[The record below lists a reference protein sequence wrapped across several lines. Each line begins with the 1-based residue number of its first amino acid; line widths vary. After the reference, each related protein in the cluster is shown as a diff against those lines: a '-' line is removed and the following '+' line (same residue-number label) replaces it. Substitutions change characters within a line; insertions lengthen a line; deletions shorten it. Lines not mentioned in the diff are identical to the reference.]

1 MYGLKPA
8 PFTLKPVPFTP
19 LIPAEEM
26 SYAVPA
32 GLRSSRVESASPT
45 LKRGANER
53 CASGAAARKR
63 TEKRVK
69 SRLGSVRTWT
79 ALLLLFAFPRATMA
93 QTAMPPQQPAGQ
105 SAAQGP
111 AAPSAV
117 NNAPQPGQ
125 PPENGQST
133 KETTGKK
140 PTSAERRKAAKLY
153 MDASKLFVNGQF
165 EAAMAG
171 YQRAAELDPSNN
183 DYRLSVDVARSHAVT
198 ALIQSAAKARLLG
211 DEGSARA
218 DLTSAL
224 ELDPRNIEATQHLDE
239 LGDEALRGQTKP
251 LYGQTG
257 GGLGDSIALEPS
269 AGVHS
274 FHVRAD
280 RRSAIQ
286 QVFKAYG
293 ITAMVDDS
301 VPSSVVRLDVDDAG
315 FDEAMRV
322 LSLVTGTFYVPLDAH
337 RSLVAKDSRELRERF
352 TREELETVYL
362 PGLSTTGQNGN
373 DLTEIGNVAKNVF
386 SVQQVSTDAGAST
399 ITLRG
404 TPRTLAAFNS
414 TMRVLL
420 DGRNQVLL
428 DVRMIQVAHT
438 LTRNTGAQLPQSVTG
453 FNVYAEEQTLLNQN
467 ASLVQQIIS
476 SGLAAPGDTLAILA
490 ILLASG
496 QVSSSIFS
504 NGLALFGGGLTASG
518 VSLGS
523 MTFNLDLNTSDSR
536 ELDDIQLRLGDN
548 EAGTIKEGE
557 RYPIQTAS
565 YSSLS
570 PNLPNI
576 PGLTGAGSS
585 SSLTSLLGSLSS
597 SVPNI
602 PMVQYQDL
610 GLTLKATPKVMRND
624 TVAVTVDMKLDSLSG
639 SSVDGNPILNSQ
651 SYSGVAT
658 LKEGEA
664 AVLAANLSKSQSMD
678 ISGTPGLSEIPGLN
692 NITDKNL
699 QSNYATLI
707 IVITPHLVRGTQSAG
722 HTPMMMVDKA
732 ATQ

>member
-1 MYGLKPA
+1 MKPA
-8 PFTLKPVPFTP
+8 KMQTGMNTGTGVRGLARSSFPPAAKAGNFIAAVMHRLKPVPFP
-19 LIPAEEM
+19 RA
-26 SYAVPA
+26 
-32 GLRSSRVESASPT
+32 
-45 LKRGANER
+45 
-53 CASGAAARKR
+53 
-63 TEKRVK
+63 
-69 SRLGSVRTWT
+69 WT
-79 ALLLLFAFPRATMA
+79 ALLLLVMFPGATIA
-93 QTAMPPQQPAGQ
+93 QAAGPTQQPAAQ

-111 AAPSAV
+111 TSPAAGKAA
-117 NNAPQPGQ
+117 NAPGEAAEPDKGQ
-125 PPENGQST
+125 PTEEAT
-133 KETTGKK
+133 EKK
-140 PTSAERRKAAKLY
+140 PTSAQRRKAAKLY
-153 MDASKLFVNGQF
+153 MAASKLFVNGQF

-171 YQRAAELDPSNN
+171 YQRAAELDPSSN

-198 ALIQSAAKARLLG
+198 ALIQSAAKARLIG
-211 DEGSARA
+211 DEGSART
-218 DLTSAL
+218 DLTHAL
-224 ELDPRNIEATQHLDE
+224 QLDPRNIEATQHLDE
-239 LGDEALRGQTKP
+239 LGDDALRGQTKP
-251 LYGQTG
+251 LYAQSG
-257 GGLGDSIALEPS
+257 GGIGDSVALEPA

-274 FHVRAD
+274 FHVRTD
-280 RRSAIQ
+280 RRNAIQ
-286 QVFKAYG
+286 QVFRAYG

-315 FDEAMRV
+315 FEEAMRV

-352 TREELETVYL
+352 TRQELETVYL
-362 PGLSTTGQNGN
+362 PGLTTTGQNGN

-386 SVQQVSTDAGAST
+386 NVQQVATDAGAST
-399 ITLRG
+399 ITLRA
-404 TPRTLAAFNS
+404 TPGTLAAFNS
-414 TMRVLL
+414 TMRELL

-438 LTRNTGAQLPQSVTG
+438 LARNTGAQLPQSVTG
-453 FNVYAEEQTLLNQN
+453 FNVYAEEQSLLSQN

-476 SGLAAPGDTLAILA
+476 SGLAAPGDTLAILG

-523 MTFNLDLNTSDSR
+523 VSFNLNLNTSDSR
-536 ELDDIQLRLGDN
+536 ELDAIQLRLSDN

-585 SSLTSLLGSLSS
+585 SSLTSLLGSLNN

-624 TVAVTVDMKLDSLSG
+624 AVAITIDMKLDSLSG

-664 AVLAANLSKSQSMD
+664 AVLAANLSKSQSMS

-692 NITDKNL
+692 NITDKDL

-707 IVITPHLVRGTQSAG
+707 IVISPHLVRGTQSAG
-722 HTPMMMVDKA
+722 HTPMMMVDKSP
-732 ATQ
+732 TQ